1 MSGLEDKIYGYGG
14 IVTGLV
20 GLYQA
25 NSLHQQEKERS
36 RKRHEAAME
45 LAKQQH
51 AKDLQLAKQTYLLQ
65 IFNSL
70 EQHFQQLNA
79 DLIASS
85 KESERDMFDQRNQS
99 FQTIILSS
107 SVMFSALTTVI
118 VQGFLPGRSGDFLF
132 IAYALTSSLSF
143 AFLFLCIVICI
154 EVIMRASSFMYDRA
168 NKHTKQLGEAIK
180 KTKEMMRNLR
190 RDAEMTA
197 AATPSAGNGPMRT
210 NNDNSNNSSGSS
222 SSTAKGPPPPPPPPY
237 PTSLKL
243 TRGET
248 NESSSMNYRKRPGI
262 SSMDTSALEREWR
275 NHESEVQKYLLERGQ
290 INDRTVPKKSFQQF
304 WEESCHFWAYIAILF
319 FYAGSL
325 NLLLAIMIYMW
336 AEFLLNYSSL
346 VGAIIA
352 VTLVGLSV
360 VMGMVIV
367 VVLRSADKHRPSTNV
382 ESLSDDSSS
391 VISDVGGDAASN
403 KTPPPEVGRAA
414 GAAGG
419 SGSIGVSRTNLSK
432 VGVVTV

>member
-25 NSLHQQEKERS
+25 NNLHLKEKERA

-51 AKDLQLAKQTYLLQ
+51 KKDLEIAKQTYLLQ

-118 VQGFLPGRSGDFLF
+118 VQGFLPGRSGNFLF

-168 NKHTKQLGEAIK
+168 NKHTKQLSEAIK

-190 RDAEMTA
+190 RDAEATA
-197 AATPSAGNGPMRT
+197 AASPNGT
-210 NNDNSNNSSGSS
+210 SNISSKINNNTLGGSS
-222 SSTAKGPPPPPPPPY
+222 STETAAPAF
-237 PTSLKL
+237 PTILKL
-243 TRGET
+243 TRGDT
-248 NESSSMNYRKRPGI
+248 TDSTINYRKRPGI
-262 SSMDTSALEREWR
+262 SSMDTQALEREWR
-275 NHESEVQKYLLERGQ
+275 NHESEVQRYLLERGQ

-367 VVLRSADKHRPSTNV
+367 VVLRTHDKHRSSTS
-382 ESLSDDSSS
+382 EDASCDDNSS
-391 VISDVGGDAASN
+391 VASDVEDPASN
-403 KTPPPEVGRAA
+403 RTPPGG
-414 GAAGG
+414 GAAAA
-419 SGSIGVSRTNLSK
+419 VSNRNLSR